1 MLEAPSVS
9 EGAPALTA
17 WGCDQRQVQRAA
29 AVSAVVVVRR
39 GLSNQTE
46 ITDAAQ
52 PGSRAASQDDLCG
65 VGLPDGIPKKIY
77 HNNAARILGLA
88 EL

>member
-1 MLEAPSVS
+1 VISDRYNELP
-9 EGAPALTA
+9 
-17 WGCDQRQVQRAA
+17 
-29 AVSAVVVVRR
+29 RR

-46 ITDAAQ
+46 ITGAAQ

-65 VGLPDGIPKKIY
+65 VGLPDGILKKIY